1 MSTPEPARIRAL
13 VQQETG
19 WDCEALFVE
28 MEATPQKMYAL
39 RQKIAPLRAE
49 MKMLEDRF
57 ASKGRSPSHWD
68 IERGL
73 LLSEL
78 KEEARIIY
86 ARDPDLKTDA
96 KGNESVIPLTD
107 GRAEDI
113 AHAHPRYRKFVEES
127 QADRRRIREIGGEV
141 GKLYDRLE
149 AWKGRREFLR
159 SKLEQIKAETY
170 LLSSQMKL

>member
-1 MSTPEPARIRAL
+1 MNAPEPARIRAL

-19 WDCEALFVE
+19 WDAEGLLAELEAL
-28 MEATPQKMYAL
+28 PRKIYSIRQKLAAL
-39 RQKIAPLRAE
+39 RSE
-49 MKMLEDRF
+49 MRMLEDRF

-86 ARDPDLKTDA
+86 ARDPEMKTDA

-127 QADRRRIREIGGEV
+127 QADRRRIREIGRGV
-141 GKLYDRLE
+141 GTLYDGLE
-149 AWKGRREFLR
+149 GLKGKREFIR
-159 SKLEQIKAETY
+159 AKLEQLKAETY